1 MRMIN
6 QNIEGRSLMLP

>member
-1 MRMIN
+1 MIN